1 VPPELRQRF
10 ERLLL
15 ELPEWE
21 REGERRALLGVL
33 REHEIWDGLDLA
45 GSAATVAVRLL
56 DLHDKH
62 GPEPFLAL
70 LASLRDGQRS
80 HPERYHEIGV
90 IESALRESRARR
102 RREAWNGPLYR
113 GLAYFD
119 RRHAPIFFG
128 REAEVDALIRT
139 MTATG
144 QSGRFTVVV
153 GASGSGKSSLVR
165 AGLWARL
172 AAGQIPEIPGGERWL
187 VAAMRPLEMGG
198 AAASLHA
205 ALVRAL
211 QEHDGFEDKLD
222 AAAGVSQG
230 SLAELAERL
239 LPPGNPRWLLIL
251 DQMEELF
258 APEQREEGATFL
270 DRLIEAARPPSRFQV
285 LATLR
290 ADFFHHCLDHPPLK
304 RAVARDGGTF
314 LLSAPGRLA
323 LERMVAGP
331 IAEVELPAR
340 WTLDAALPPT
350 IAADAERSPGGLA
363 LMAFALR
370 ELYDRCE
377 PNRRLDL
384 AAYRGEDFG
393 GLSGAIARSAD
404 ATLEQLGE
412 GAGALERVFARLV
425 RVNQD
430 DASTRR
436 RERRSAW
443 DDDPEA
449 RKLVDAF
456 LKARLLVA
464 DRGATAG
471 EDPVIEVAHE
481 ALLREWPRLAGWIDQ
496 RREAFRLAERVRTE
510 AHAWM
515 KGDPSR
521 HHRRPWAADVI
532 EDVRGNLA
540 QAGLLDHLR
549 NDPAVA
555 RLLTPEVDWI
565 LAELQVETT
574 THIRRRDIGQR
585 LAEIGDPRE
594 GVGVIDGV
602 PDILWRPIPGG
613 EVEIE
618 GHARFAVEPFHVAAF
633 PVTFGQFRAFLEA
646 ADGYRD
652 ERWWKDLA
660 REPQNSDG
668 QIPLANHP
676 VTDVSWFEATA
687 FCRWLTAR
695 LGFEVRL
702 PDEQE
707 WQWAAQSARV
717 GFAYPWGEDWREGLA
732 NTRESG
738 INRTTAVGMYP
749 QGDSLQK
756 VSDLAGNVWE
766 WCRTPIRFPSTS
778 GNKYG
783 NPALNDPVV
792 LRGGSWF
799 NGQDIARVDYR
810 GDYRPSDRYIN
821 IGFRMV
827 CSAPIR

>member
-1 VPPELRQRF
+1 LRTIATVPPELRQRF

-15 ELPEWE
+15 DLPEWE

-33 REHEIWDGLDLA
+33 REHAIWDELDLA
-45 GSAATVAVRLL
+45 GSPATVAVRLL

-80 HPERYHEIGV
+80 HPERSREIGV

-102 RREAWNGPLYR
+102 RREPWNGPPYR

-128 REAEVDALIRT
+128 REAEVDGLIRT

-144 QSGRFTVVV
+144 QGGRFTVVV

-172 AAGQIPEIPGGERWL
+172 AAGQIPEIPGSERWL
-187 VAAMRPLEMGG
+187 VTAMRPLEMGG

-211 QEHDGFEDKLD
+211 QDHDGFEDKLD

-331 IAEVELPAR
+331 IAEVELPKR

-430 DASTRR
+430 DAPTRR

-510 AHAWM
+510 ANAWM
-515 KGDPSR
+515 DGDPSR

-532 EDVRGNLA
+532 EDISW
-540 QAGLLDHLR
+540 QAG
-549 NDPAVA
+549 
-555 RLLTPEVDWI
+555 
-565 LAELQVETT
+565 
-574 THIRRRDIGQR
+574 
-585 LAEIGDPRE
+585 
-594 GVGVIDGV
+594 
-602 PDILWRPIPGG
+602 PGG
-613 EVEIE
+613 TARSYAE
-618 GHARFAVEPFHVAAF
+618 GGSRRGPPPHARGGLDSRRVAGRNHHTHTPPGHRSAF
-633 PVTFGQFRAFLEA
+633 SRS
-646 ADGYRD
+646 R
-652 ERWWKDLA
+652 R
-660 REPQNSDG
+660 
-668 QIPLANHP
+668 
-676 VTDVSWFEATA
+676 
-687 FCRWLTAR
+687 
-695 LGFEVRL
+695 
-702 PDEQE
+702 
-707 WQWAAQSARV
+707 SAR
-717 GFAYPWGEDWREGLA
+717 GGRRHRRCAGHLMA
-732 NTRESG
+732 
-738 INRTTAVGMYP
+738 
-749 QGDSLQK
+749 
-756 VSDLAGNVWE
+756 SDPG
-766 WCRTPIRFPSTS
+766 R
-778 GNKYG
+778 
-783 NPALNDPVV
+783 
-792 LRGGSWF
+792 
-799 NGQDIARVDYR
+799 
-810 GDYRPSDRYIN
+810 
-821 IGFRMV
+821 
-827 CSAPIR
+827 